1 MERALRLASMLLLG
15 SLAIAAQNAN
25 CVSEELLNIL
35 PLNETNASVWY
46 NLGEELLKNGKYNE
60 SLDAYSEAIEMNMS
74 FSEAWNHRG
83 VALFDLKRFNESMD
97 CFNKTI
103 EIDPKF
109 ASLAL

>member
-25 CVSEELLNIL
+25 CVSEETPNFL
-35 PLNETNASVWY
+35 PINKTNASAWY

-83 VALFDLKRFNESMD
+83 
-97 CFNKTI
+97 
-103 EIDPKF
+103 
-109 ASLAL
+109 LALQDITKSVY